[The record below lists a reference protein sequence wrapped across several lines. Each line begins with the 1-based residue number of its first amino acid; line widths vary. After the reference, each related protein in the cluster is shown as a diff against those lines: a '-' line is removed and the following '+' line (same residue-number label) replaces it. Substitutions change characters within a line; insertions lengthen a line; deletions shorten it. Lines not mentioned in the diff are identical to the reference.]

1 MGDFLRT
8 LIPWA
13 NWWNGIVFTLD
24 IIVLVAFFVYY
35 NKTKSR
41 SLLTSMPG
49 LFTSLGILGTFC
61 AICYSLSGL
70 SSDSTFVAFQDSS
83 AAAEWKA
90 NNPGKTIYIKII
102 DDGNVSFIG
111 EGSPLGN
118 NVDSSFVFN
127 PAREDIRYYRAKE
140 ASDIRTRIESN
151 EGITVGDAPSI
162 SSNLDIRKIIAGLIP
177 AFSTSI
183 YGLIFAL
190 FATAFAKIRFA
201 KEDSKLVSTLK
212 YKDPERA
219 LEALDEHVTKMTR
232 AIDNEVES
240 NKENNKRLTDSIAAQ
255 SDILDKFVEKFVK
268 EMENCFKAMNTVI
281 EERVTSFGT
290 TQFNQSR
297 ELLEGLTKQL
307 GDDALGILASHQESV
322 RALTE
327 ASSADLADIRNSLK
341 TAVEGLKADTVS
353 GIENLTTKQTA
364 ALQKLADDSL
374 TLQKQSVEDQNAF
387 NSNLLSQMSS
397 SLSDTATRIISS
409 VSEQIT
415 VLETAVA
422 ENVQKLNESYEFIID
437 QSASIVSNYE
447 QASEAY
453 RDAVQNAHD
462 LNEKVEKELKEVESG
477 LKSVGKTNE
486 SVEKVISVIK
496 EKEANMEA
504 IVMRIEELGKAI
516 VSLQKLESVLSR
528 IAPK

>member
-13 NWWNGIVFTLD
+13 NWWNALILSLD
-24 IIVLVAFFVYY
+24 IIVVMIFLYHY

-41 SLLTSMPG
+41 NLLTSMPG
-49 LFTSLGILGTFC
+49 LFTSLGILGTFG
-61 AICYSLSGL
+61 AICYSLAGIASEAAAPAPEVGM
-70 SSDSTFVAFQDSS
+70 TVAEAASS
-83 AAAEWKA
+83 AH
-90 NNPGKTIYIKII
+90 NTL
-102 DDGNVSFIG
+102 D
-111 EGSPLGN
+111 L
-118 NVDSSFVFN
+118 
-127 PAREDIRYYRAKE
+127 KE
-140 ASDIRTRIESN
+140 
-151 EGITVGDAPSI
+151 
-162 SSNLDIRKIIAGLIP
+162 IIANLIP

-183 YGLIFAL
+183 YGLVFA
-190 FATAFAKIRFA
+190 FVATMLTKLHFA
-201 KEDSKLVSTLK
+201 KEDAVLVETLK
-212 YKDPERA
+212 YKEPERA
-219 LEALDEHVTKMTR
+219 LEALDEHVTRMTQ
-232 AIDNEVES
+232 AIDKEVET
-240 NKENNKRLTDSIAAQ
+240 NKENNKKLTDSIAAQ
-255 SDILDKFVEKFVK
+255 SDILDKFVDKFVK

-281 EERVTSFGT
+281 EERVTNFGT

-307 GDDALGILASHQESV
+307 GDNALGILASHQESV
-322 RALTE
+322 RTLTE

-341 TAVEGLKADTVS
+341 TAVEGLKTDTVS
-353 GIENLTTKQTA
+353 GIEDLTTKQTA

-374 TLQKQSVEDQNAF
+374 ALQKQSVEDQNAF

-409 VSEQIT
+409 VSEQSTI
-415 VLETAVA
+415 LEAAVA
-422 ENVQKLNESYEFIID
+422 ANVQKLKESYEFISD

-462 LNEKVEKELKEVESG
+462 LNEKVEKELAEVESG

-486 SVEKVISVIK
+486 SVEKVISVVK

>member
-1 MGDFLRT
+1 MSDFLKT

-13 NWWNGIVFTLD
+13 NWWNALILSLD
-24 IIVLVAFFVYY
+24 IIVVIVFRYYY

-41 SLLTSMPG
+41 NLLTSMPG
-49 LFTSLGILGTFC
+49 LFTSLGILGTFG
-61 AICYSLSGL
+61 AICQSLAGISTDTAVTLPQVGMTVAEATA
-70 SSDSTFVAFQDSS
+70 SSHNSLD
-83 AAAEWKA
+83 
-90 NNPGKTIYIKII
+90 
-102 DDGNVSFIG
+102 
-111 EGSPLGN
+111 L
-118 NVDSSFVFN
+118 
-127 PAREDIRYYRAKE
+127 KE
-140 ASDIRTRIESN
+140 
-151 EGITVGDAPSI
+151 
-162 SSNLDIRKIIAGLIP
+162 IIANLIP

-183 YGLIFAL
+183 YGLVFAF
-190 FATAFAKIRFA
+190 FATIFTKLRFA
-201 KEDSKLVSTLK
+201 KEDAALVETLK
-212 YKDPERA
+212 YKEPERA
-219 LEALDEHVTKMTR
+219 LEALDEHVTKMTE
-232 AIDNEVES
+232 AIDNEVAA
-240 NKENNKRLTDSIAAQ
+240 NKENNQKLTDSIAAQ

-281 EERVTSFGT
+281 EERVTNFGT
-290 TQFNQSR
+290 TQFSQSR
-297 ELLEGLTKQL
+297 ELLEGLTKRL

-322 RALTE
+322 RTLTE

-341 TAVEGLKADTVS
+341 TAVDGLKADTVS
-353 GIENLTTKQTA
+353 GIETLTAQQMA

-374 TLQKQSVEDQNAF
+374 ALQKQSVEDQNAF
-387 NSNLLSQMSS
+387 NSNLLSQMST
-397 SLSDTATRIISS
+397 SLSETATRIISS
-409 VSEQIT
+409 VSEQISL
-415 VLETAVA
+415 LEAAVA
-422 ENVQKLNESYEFIID
+422 ENVQKLNESYEFISD

-462 LNEKVEKELKEVESG
+462 LNEKIEKELVEVESG

-486 SVEKVISVIK
+486 SVEKVISAVK

>member
-13 NWWNGIVFTLD
+13 NWWNALILSLD
-24 IIVLVAFFVYY
+24 IIVVMVFLYYY

-41 SLLTSMPG
+41 NLLTSMPG
-49 LFTSLGILGTFC
+49 LFTSLGILGTFG
-61 AICYSLSGL
+61 AICYSLAGI
-70 SSDSTFVAFQDSS
+70 SSETAVAVP
-83 AAAEWKA
+83 EV
-90 NNPGKTIYIKII
+90 GKT
-102 DDGNVSFIG
+102 VG
-111 EGSPLGN
+111 EVAHNTL
-118 NVDSSFVFN
+118 DL
-127 PAREDIRYYRAKE
+127 KE
-140 ASDIRTRIESN
+140 
-151 EGITVGDAPSI
+151 
-162 SSNLDIRKIIAGLIP
+162 IIANLIP

-183 YGLIFAL
+183 YGLVFAF
-190 FATAFAKIRFA
+190 FATMFTKLHFA
-201 KEDSKLVSTLK
+201 KEDAVLVDTLK
-212 YKDPERA
+212 YKEPERA
-219 LEALDEHVTKMTR
+219 LEALDEHVTKMTE
-232 AIDNEVES
+232 AIDKEVAA
-240 NKENNKRLTDSIAAQ
+240 NKENNQKLTDSIAAQ
-255 SDILDKFVEKFVK
+255 SDILDKFVK
-268 EMENCFKAMNTVI
+268 EMENCFQAMNTVI
-281 EERVTSFGT
+281 EERVTNFGT

-322 RALTE
+322 RTLTE

-341 TAVEGLKADTVS
+341 TAVDGLKADTVS
-353 GIENLTTKQTA
+353 GIEALTTQQTA
-364 ALQKLADDSL
+364 ALKQLADDSL
-374 TLQKQSVEDQNAF
+374 ALQKQSVEDQSAF
-387 NSNLLSQMSS
+387 NSNLLSQMST
-397 SLSDTATRIISS
+397 SLSETATRIISS

-415 VLETAVA
+415 LLEAAVA
-422 ENVQKLNESYEFIID
+422 ENVQKLNESYEFISD

-462 LNEKVEKELKEVESG
+462 LNEKVEKELVEVESG

-486 SVEKVISVIK
+486 SVERVISVVK

>member
-1 MGDFLRT
+1 MSDFLRT

-13 NWWNGIVFTLD
+13 NWWNALILSLD
-24 IIVLVAFFVYY
+24 IIVVMVFLYHY

-41 SLLTSMPG
+41 NLLTSMPG
-49 LFTSLGILGTFC
+49 LFTSLGILGTFG
-61 AICYSLSGL
+61 AICYSLAGI
-70 SSDSTFVAFQDSS
+70 SSDTAVAVPEVGKTVGEVMSS
-83 AAAEWKA
+83 AHD
-90 NNPGKTIYIKII
+90 TL
-102 DDGNVSFIG
+102 D
-111 EGSPLGN
+111 L
-118 NVDSSFVFN
+118 
-127 PAREDIRYYRAKE
+127 KE
-140 ASDIRTRIESN
+140 
-151 EGITVGDAPSI
+151 
-162 SSNLDIRKIIAGLIP
+162 IIANLIP

-183 YGLIFAL
+183 YGLVFAF
-190 FATAFAKIRFA
+190 FATLFTKLHFA
-201 KEDSKLVSTLK
+201 KEDSVLVETLK
-212 YKDPERA
+212 YKEPERA
-219 LEALDEHVTKMTR
+219 LEALDEHVTKMTE
-232 AIDNEVES
+232 AIDNEVAA
-240 NKENNKRLTDSIAAQ
+240 NKENNQKLTDSIAAQ

-281 EERVTSFGT
+281 EERVTNFGT
-290 TQFNQSR
+290 TQFSQSR
-297 ELLEGLTKQL
+297 ELLEGLTKRL

-322 RALTE
+322 RTLTE

-341 TAVEGLKADTVS
+341 TAVDGLKADTVS
-353 GIENLTTKQTA
+353 GIETLTTQQMA

-374 TLQKQSVEDQNAF
+374 ALQKQSVEDQNAF
-387 NSNLLSQMSS
+387 NSNLLSQMST
-397 SLSDTATRIISS
+397 SLSETATKIISS
-409 VSEQIT
+409 VSEQISL
-415 VLETAVA
+415 LEAAVA
-422 ENVQKLNESYEFIID
+422 ENVQKLNESYEFISD

-462 LNEKVEKELKEVESG
+462 LNEKIEKELVEVESG

-486 SVEKVISVIK
+486 SVEKVVSAVK

>member
-1 MGDFLRT
+1 MSDFLRT

-13 NWWNGIVFTLD
+13 NWWNALILSLD
-24 IIVLVAFFVYY
+24 IIVVMVFLYRY
-35 NKTKSR
+35 DKTKSR
-41 SLLTSMPG
+41 NLLTSMPG
-49 LFTSLGILGTFC
+49 LFTSLGIFGTFG
-61 AICYSLSGL
+61 AICSSLAGIASEAAVTVPKVGM
-70 SSDSTFVAFQDSS
+70 TVAEATSS
-83 AAAEWKA
+83 AHNAL
-90 NNPGKTIYIKII
+90 
-102 DDGNVSFIG
+102 D
-111 EGSPLGN
+111 L
-118 NVDSSFVFN
+118 
-127 PAREDIRYYRAKE
+127 KE
-140 ASDIRTRIESN
+140 
-151 EGITVGDAPSI
+151 
-162 SSNLDIRKIIAGLIP
+162 IIANLIP

-183 YGLIFAL
+183 YGLVFAF
-190 FATAFAKIRFA
+190 FATFFTKLHFA
-201 KEDSKLVSTLK
+201 KEDAVLVETLK
-212 YKDPERA
+212 YKEPERA
-219 LEALDEHVTKMTR
+219 LEALDEHVTKMTQ
-232 AIDNEVES
+232 AIDKEVET
-240 NKENNKRLTDSIAAQ
+240 NKENNKKLTDSIAAQ
-255 SDILDKFVEKFVK
+255 SDILDKFVDKFVN

-322 RALTE
+322 KSLTE
-327 ASSADLADIRNSLK
+327 ASSADLADIRDSLK
-341 TAVEGLKADTVS
+341 TAVEGLKTDTVS

-415 VLETAVA
+415 ILEASVA
-422 ENVQKLNESYEFIID
+422 ANVQKLKESYEFISD

-462 LNEKVEKELKEVESG
+462 LNEKVEKELAEVESG

-486 SVEKVISVIK
+486 SVEKVISAIK

-516 VSLQKLESVLSR
+516 VTLQKLESVLSR

>member
-13 NWWNGIVFTLD
+13 NWWNALILSLD
-24 IIVLVAFFVYY
+24 IIVVMIFLYHY

-41 SLLTSMPG
+41 NLLTSMPG
-49 LFTSLGILGTFC
+49 LFTSLGILGTFG
-61 AICYSLSGL
+61 AICYSLAGIASEAAAPAPEVGM
-70 SSDSTFVAFQDSS
+70 TVAEAASS
-83 AAAEWKA
+83 AH
-90 NNPGKTIYIKII
+90 NTL
-102 DDGNVSFIG
+102 D
-111 EGSPLGN
+111 L
-118 NVDSSFVFN
+118 
-127 PAREDIRYYRAKE
+127 KE
-140 ASDIRTRIESN
+140 
-151 EGITVGDAPSI
+151 
-162 SSNLDIRKIIAGLIP
+162 IIANLIP

-183 YGLIFAL
+183 YGLVFA
-190 FATAFAKIRFA
+190 FVATMLTKLHFA
-201 KEDSKLVSTLK
+201 KEDAVLVETLK
-212 YKDPERA
+212 YKEPERA
-219 LEALDEHVTKMTR
+219 LEALDEHVTRMTQ
-232 AIDNEVES
+232 AIDKEVET
-240 NKENNKRLTDSIAAQ
+240 NNENNKKLTDSIAAQ
-255 SDILDKFVEKFVK
+255 SDILDKFVDKFVK

-281 EERVTSFGT
+281 EERVTNFGT

-307 GDDALGILASHQESV
+307 GDNALGILASHQESV
-322 RALTE
+322 RTLTE

-341 TAVEGLKADTVS
+341 TAVEGLKTDTVS
-353 GIENLTTKQTA
+353 GIEDLTTKQTA

-374 TLQKQSVEDQNAF
+374 ALQKQSVEDQNAF

-415 VLETAVA
+415 ILEAAVA
-422 ENVQKLNESYEFIID
+422 ANVQKLKESYEFISD

-462 LNEKVEKELKEVESG
+462 LNEKVEKELAEVESG

-486 SVEKVISVIK
+486 SVEKVISTVK

>member
-13 NWWNGIVFTLD
+13 NWWNALILSLD
-24 IIVLVAFFVYY
+24 IIVVMIFLYHY

-41 SLLTSMPG
+41 NLLTSMPG
-49 LFTSLGILGTFC
+49 LFTSLGILGTFG
-61 AICYSLSGL
+61 AICYSLAGIASEAAAPAPEVGM
-70 SSDSTFVAFQDSS
+70 TVAEAASS
-83 AAAEWKA
+83 AH
-90 NNPGKTIYIKII
+90 NTL
-102 DDGNVSFIG
+102 D
-111 EGSPLGN
+111 L
-118 NVDSSFVFN
+118 
-127 PAREDIRYYRAKE
+127 KE
-140 ASDIRTRIESN
+140 
-151 EGITVGDAPSI
+151 
-162 SSNLDIRKIIAGLIP
+162 IIANLIP

-183 YGLIFAL
+183 YGLVFA
-190 FATAFAKIRFA
+190 FVATMLTKLHFA
-201 KEDSKLVSTLK
+201 KEDAVLVETLK
-212 YKDPERA
+212 YKEPERA
-219 LEALDEHVTKMTR
+219 LEALDEHVTRMTQ
-232 AIDNEVES
+232 AIDKEVET
-240 NKENNKRLTDSIAAQ
+240 NKENNKKLTDSIAAQ
-255 SDILDKFVEKFVK
+255 SDILDKFVDKFVK

-281 EERVTSFGT
+281 EERVTNFGT

-307 GDDALGILASHQESV
+307 GDNALGILASHQESV
-322 RALTE
+322 RTLTE

-341 TAVEGLKADTVS
+341 TAVEGLKTDTVS
-353 GIENLTTKQTA
+353 GIEDLTTKQTA

-374 TLQKQSVEDQNAF
+374 ALQKQSVEDQNAF

-415 VLETAVA
+415 ILEAAVA
-422 ENVQKLNESYEFIID
+422 ANVQKLKESYEFISD

-462 LNEKVEKELKEVESG
+462 LNEKVEKELAEVESG

-486 SVEKVISVIK
+486 SVEKVISAVK